1 MENKILILL
10 VTFTL
15 VLSFYPFQVKGD
27 GENWLSG
34 WQYRR
39 PITINNPGSALNDYQ
54 VLVNLDT
61 AGLISAGKMRSDCG
75 DIRFTDGDGATLLNY
90 WIESGCNSANTKIW
104 VKVPSIPASST
115 KTIYV
120 YYGNPSATSQSNGR
134 ATFMFFDDF
143 SSGTDQWTELA
154 GSWAVENGE
163 YSQND
168 TGPEWYN
175 HISVA
180 GSPSWNNYIVQ
191 AKMKIVEGSYI
202 GLAFRVQ
209 DAGNWYMA
217 QLRDD
222 SNRIEEY
229 NDGDFQ
235 GMCSCADTAAVGVW
249 YDTKVVVAGNT
260 FSMYVNDA
268 LCCSYT
274 DTTFSQGKIGLSTYG
289 AHGHFDDVRVRKY
302 ASQEPTTSV
311 GNEET
316 LPIPT
321 TTPTT
326 LPYTTTTPLTPA
338 TSTTTLTTTSTT
350 PHTTTTLTTTS
361 TKEFKVREFNCV
373 KSGNSYSCMI
383 FYENNYGRNVYL
395 VFFVS
400 DTEGRTV
407 TNSNIYTLQPGSGST
422 PSYTFSCSGRT
433 GDYYIYWTAYED
445 SNLRNPKWWPP
456 TNEWKRVTC

>member
-1 MENKILILL
+1 LTSRAQIGI
-10 VTFTL
+10 TSTTT
-15 VLSFYPFQVKGD
+15 STTTTTTTTTIPST
-27 GENWLSG
+27 WLNG
-34 WQYRR
+34 WQYRK
-39 PITINNPGSALNDYQ
+39 PITINNPSSDLSNYQ
-54 VLVNLDT
+54 VLVNLNT
-61 AGLISAGKMRSDCG
+61 ESLISSGKMRSDCG
-75 DIRFTDGDGATLLNY
+75 DIRFTDSDGLTQLNY
-90 WIESGCNSANTKIW
+90 WLESGCNSDNTRIW
-104 VKVPSIPASST
+104 VKVPYIPASST

-154 GSWAVENGE
+154 GTWAVENGE

-168 TGPEWYN
+168 TGAEWYD

-180 GSPSWNNYIVQ
+180 GSPSWNDYIVE
-191 AKMKIVEGSYI
+191 AKMKIVDGNSV

-209 DAGNWYMA
+209 NAGNWYMA

-229 NDGDFQ
+229 NGGSLR
-235 GMCSCADTAAVGVW
+235 GMCSCGDNAAVGVW
-249 YDTKVVVAGNT
+249 YSTKVVVSGNT

-274 DTTFSQGKIGLSTYG
+274 DTTFSQGKIGLSTYS

-338 TSTTTLTTTSTT
+338 TSTTTLTTTPTT

-361 TKEFKVREFNCV
+361 IKEFKVREFNCV

-456 TNEWKRVTC
+456 TNELKRVTC